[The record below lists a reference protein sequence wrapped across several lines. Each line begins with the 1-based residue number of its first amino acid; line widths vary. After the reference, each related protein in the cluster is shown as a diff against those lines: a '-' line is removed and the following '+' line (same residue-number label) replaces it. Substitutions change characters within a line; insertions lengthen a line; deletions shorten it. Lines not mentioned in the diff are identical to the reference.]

1 MDALGGLSRIPGL
14 YWTIGSF
21 FLPVPFFIGI
31 AFPFAPSFWRPL
43 VHPVRDLL
51 VHSSLCS
58 QQGPLKHQPIRCTV
72 SPKPAT

>member
-31 AFPFAPSFWRPL
+31 AFPFAASF
-43 VHPVRDLL
+43 
-51 VHSSLCS
+51 
-58 QQGPLKHQPIRCTV
+58 
-72 SPKPAT
+72 